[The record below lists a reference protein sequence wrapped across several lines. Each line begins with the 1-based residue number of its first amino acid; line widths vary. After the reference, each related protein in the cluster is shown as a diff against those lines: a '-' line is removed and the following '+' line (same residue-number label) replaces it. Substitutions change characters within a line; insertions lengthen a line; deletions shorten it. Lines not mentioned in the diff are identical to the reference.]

1 VTLAVDGSK
10 HSNVLNGVA
19 MLKTNIKQAIK
30 HTNNET

>member
-1 VTLAVDGSK
+1 MVEK

-19 MLKTNIKQAIK
+19 MSKTKIKQAIK